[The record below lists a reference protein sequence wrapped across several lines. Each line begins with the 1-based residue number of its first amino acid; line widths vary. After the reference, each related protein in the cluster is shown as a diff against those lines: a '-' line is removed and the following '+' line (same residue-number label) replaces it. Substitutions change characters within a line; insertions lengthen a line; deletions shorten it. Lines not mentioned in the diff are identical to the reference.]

1 MNQNFRRAYHEALCQ
16 KMLFIDKHGIP
27 SNADKHHGASSFF
40 AGRITASIGV
50 PLRTIYISSRIA
62 QERFER
68 ITSRYLENAF
78 KSLNHLRPGKWLF
91 YTLKNWS
98 EVDENKQLDN
108 VECILATNRKF
119 RTVLG
124 DYNIVKPDII
134 IARVPVENKE
144 INQKQKIVD
153 NNLATYTPLLK
164 KNSSKPIHHASISCN
179 WIIHSGPSK
188 SIRTET
194 LNLMGNRRGHLPHIV
209 AVTAEPL
216 PIRIATLALGTGDID
231 CVYHFALHELK
242 SAVEKSK
249 NQDQL
254 EILMT
259 MIEGHRLRDISDL
272 PFDLVT

>member
-1 MNQNFRRAYHEALCQ
+1 MNQNFRRAYHEALFQ
-16 KMLFIDKHGIP
+16 QMLFIDKHGILN
-27 SNADKHHGASSFF
+27 NADKRHGASSLF
-40 AGRITASIGV
+40 AGRIAASIGV
-50 PLRTIYISSRIA
+50 PLRTTYISSRIA

-91 YTLKNWS
+91 YTLKNWNQ
-98 EVDENKQLDN
+98 VVENKQLDN
-108 VECILATNRKF
+108 LECILATNRKV
-119 RTVLG
+119 RSVLR

-144 INQKQKIVD
+144 INQNQKSAG
-153 NNLATYTPLLK
+153 NNLAIYTPLLK

-194 LNLMGNRRGHLPHIV
+194 LSLIGNRKRHLPHIV

-216 PIRIATLALGTGDID
+216 PMRIATLALGTGDID

-242 SAVEKSK
+242 GAVEKSK

-254 EILMT
+254 EMLMT

-272 PFDLVT
+272 PFDLAT

>member
-16 KMLFIDKHGIP
+16 EMLFIDKHGVP
-27 SNADKHHGASSFF
+27 SNANKHHGASTLF
-40 AGRITASIGV
+40 GRQIIANIGV
-50 PLRTIYISSRIA
+50 RLHTTYISLRIA

-68 ITSRYLENAF
+68 ITSRYLEDAF

-91 YTLKNWS
+91 YTVKNRT
-98 EVDENKQLDN
+98 EVSENKQLDSL
-108 VECILATNRKF
+108 EDILATNRKF
-119 RTVLG
+119 RTLLV

-134 IARVPVENKE
+134 IARVPVEDKE

-153 NNLATYTPLLK
+153 DNIATHTPLRK
-164 KNSSKPIHHASISCN
+164 KNSTKLIHHASISCN

-188 SIRTET
+188 AVRTET
-194 LNLMGNRRGHLPHIV
+194 LNLMGNRKGHFPHTV

-216 PIRIATLALGTGDID
+216 PIRIATLALGTDDID
-231 CVYHFALHELK
+231 CVYHFALHELR
-242 SAVEKSK
+242 SAVEKFG

-254 EILMT
+254 EMLIT

-272 PFDLVT
+272 PFDLAT

>member
-1 MNQNFRRAYHEALCQ
+1 MNQNFRRAYHEALCR
-16 KMLFIDKHGIP
+16 KTLFIDKHGIP
-27 SNADKHHGASSFF
+27 SNADKNNSASTFF
-40 AGRITASIGV
+40 AGQIAASIGV
-50 PLRTIYISSRIA
+50 PLRTTYFSLRIA
-62 QERFER
+62 QKRFEL

-91 YTLKNWS
+91 YTVKDRT
-98 EVDENKQLDN
+98 EVEVNRQFDN
-108 VECILATNRKF
+108 LECILATNRRL
-119 RTVLG
+119 RTMLA

-134 IARVPVENKE
+134 IARVPVEDEE

-153 NNLATYTPLLK
+153 DNIATHTQLRK
-164 KNSSKPIHHASISCN
+164 KNSSKPIRHASISCN
-179 WIIHSGPSK
+179 WIIHSGLSK
-188 SIRTET
+188 GVGTET
-194 LNLMGNRRGHLPHIV
+194 LNLIGNRKGYLPHIV

-242 SAVEKSK
+242 SAVEKSN

-254 EILMT
+254 EMLMT

-272 PFDLVT
+272 PFDLAT

>member
-27 SNADKHHGASSFF
+27 SNADKHHGTSALF
-40 AGRITASIGV
+40 AGQIIANIGV
-50 PLRTIYISSRIA
+50 RLHTTYISLRIA

-91 YTLKNWS
+91 YTVKNGT
-98 EVDENKQLDN
+98 EVGENKQLDN
-108 VECILATNRKF
+108 LECILATNRKF
-119 RTVLG
+119 RTLLA
-124 DYNIVKPDII
+124 DYNIVKSDII
-134 IARVPVENKE
+134 IARVPVEDKE

-153 NNLATYTPLLK
+153 DNIATHTPLRK
-164 KNSSKPIHHASISCN
+164 RNSSKPIHHASISCN
-179 WIIHSGPSK
+179 WIVHSGPSNAV
-188 SIRTET
+188 RTET
-194 LNLMGNRRGHLPHIV
+194 LNLIGNRKGYFPHIV

-242 SAVEKSK
+242 SAVEKSS

-254 EILMT
+254 EVLMT

-272 PFDLVT
+272 PFDLAT